1 MVPGHHPRWDL
12 TPARGLR
19 CGFVSETPG
28 PARTIQVH
36 GTGSGWDSKRAQ
48 AGAAAGPGSVPEVF
62 SPEVSLHASPQ
73 LLFRQPFITNVC
85 KQAGKWKDS
94 GRDASL
100 PTTSTLPL
108 TFYCTCSLR
117 SPVAGLPALWAP
129 AARTSTSPPDAT
141 ASFTPDDGSGFVY
154 GSLYSLEMR
163 TYRQ

>member
-1 MVPGHHPRWDL
+1 MVPGHHPRRDL
-12 TPARGLR
+12 TPAQGLR

-28 PARTIQVH
+28 PARTIQPTAPGLA
-36 GTGSGWDSKRAQ
+36 GTPNTCRQ
-48 AGAAAGPGSVPEVF
+48 GACLRSPDWRSPSALVPNCFFASLLSPTF
-62 SPEVSLHASPQ
+62 SN
-73 LLFRQPFITNVC
+73 RQ
-85 KQAGKWKDS
+85 DS

-129 AARTSTSPPDAT
+129 AARTGTSPPGAT

-154 GSLYSLEMR
+154 GSLYSLERR